1 MLNEDFS
8 IRYLIKE
15 PQSKTSESPLLLL
28 LHGFGSNESDLHSF
42 ANYLPETHYIVSIR
56 APFKLPNGGFAWYNI
71 SFDEDMNKFNNHD
84 QAKDSINM
92 IINFIEE
99 LSNKYLIDKDKISLL
114 GFSQGTILSYALCL
128 NYPEKFK
135 NIIGF
140 SGYIDEAMI
149 NIESENTDYSK
160 LNLYISHGKDDRVIP
175 VDWARKSTEVLK
187 RNKIKY
193 SFNEFNSG
201 HAISAENFYDFKNWL
216 ESN

>member
-1 MLNEDFS
+1 MLNEDLSFK
-8 IRYLIKE
+8 YLIKE
-15 PQSKTSESPLLLL
+15 PQSKKSKSPLLIL

-42 ANYLPETHYIVSIR
+42 ANYLPENHYIVSIR
-56 APFKLPNGGFAWYNI
+56 APFKLASGGFAWYNI
-71 SFDEDMNKFNNHD
+71 SFDNDMNKFNDHD

-92 IINFIEE
+92 ILSFIDE
-99 LSNKYLIDKDKISLL
+99 LSNKYLIDNDNVSLL

-149 NIESENTDYSK
+149 NVKSIDIDYSK
-160 LNLYISHGKDDRVIP
+160 LNLYISHGKNDPVIP
-175 VDWARKSTEVLK
+175 VDWARKSMEILEN
-187 RNKIKY
+187 NKINY

-201 HAISAENFYDFKNWL
+201 HTISPENFYDFKNWL